1 MGARTSTSDRIAE
14 AGRQLFNA
22 KGYAATSLN
31 EIAAEVGI
39 SQGNLTYH
47 FPTKR
52 DLAMHIETDARRL
65 AQARRENLRPGNI
78 AKDYVE
84 HLLFAMNLTWNHRFL
99 FRDRSQF
106 ANGIDVRDQD
116 SQLKADFDELQGLF
130 ERIDAAGM
138 FRRDA
143 VPDLRA
149 LTRSIWIVSRYWMD
163 YLSEFEG
170 RVEITWR
177 DQERG
182 IEHHFALLLPC
193 LTADARRK
201 FREALANSPSRSN
214 RDDRTETPLARN
226 SGKN

>member
-1 MGARTSTSDRIAE
+1 MEASMGARTSTSDRIAE
-14 AGRQLFNA
+14 ARRRLFNA

-52 DLAMHIETDARRL
+52 DLALKIEADARRL
-65 AQARRENLRPGNI
+65 ARTRRKNLRPGNI
-78 AKDYVE
+78 AQDYVE

-99 FRDRSQF
+99 FRDRTQF
-106 ANGIDVRDQD
+106 ATGMDGRNPE
-116 SQLKADFDELQGLF
+116 SELAADFDELHTLL
-130 ERIDAAGM
+130 ERIDAADM

-143 VPDLRA
+143 VPDLLILA
-149 LTRSIWIVSRYWMD
+149 RSIWIVSRYWMD

-170 RVEITWR
+170 REEITWR

-182 IEHHFALLLPC
+182 IQHHYALLLPC
-193 LTADARRK
+193 LTADAKRA
-201 FREALANSPSRSN
+201 FRAALAQAPRQSSK
-214 RDDRTETPLARN
+214 DVACE
-226 SGKN
+226 

>member
-14 AGRQLFNA
+14 AGRRLFNA

-52 DLAMHIETDARRL
+52 DLAMQIEADARRL
-65 AQARRENLRPGNI
+65 ARARRENLRPGNI
-78 AKDYVE
+78 AEDYVE

-99 FRDRSQF
+99 FRDRTQF
-106 ANGIDVRDQD
+106 AMGIDVHNPESGLR
-116 SQLKADFDELQGLF
+116 ADFDELQGLF

-149 LTRSIWIVSRYWMD
+149 LACSIWIVSRYWMD

-170 RVEITWR
+170 RAEITWR

-182 IEHHFALLLPC
+182 IQHHFALLLPC
-193 LTADARRK
+193 LTADAKRG
-201 FREALANSPSRSN
+201 FREALAKTPRQSNS
-214 RDDRTETPLARN
+214 DVARE
-226 SGKN
+226 